1 VGILVARMVGM
12 LMGLLRILGMILMM
26 LEATAVSS
34 TSSMKRKVK

>member
-1 VGILVARMVGM
+1 MAKMVGM
-12 LMGLLRILGMILMM
+12 LMGLLRILGRILVM